1 MRQLSHMVPSE
12 VAVMARGKTM
22 VKAPALD
29 NVLIRAVVAE
39 LPAPAKDGF
48 PAFQRKSWIAMVLH
62 AFDVVYGASAPRA
75 DYDALGRVFSE
86 KAADHA
92 IGPVTAEFKPQE
104 PTFPA
109 DVEKARKRFYIDHDG
124 FAMVDG
130 QPLAFYDLPS
140 IVTLYDERSGIEA
153 GDAGAILWKDVGTVK
168 TGLPAGVRL
177 VPAAEKQDAA

>member
-1 MRQLSHMVPSE
+1 
-12 VAVMARGKTM
+12 MARGKTM

-29 NVLIRAVVAE
+29 NALIRAVVAE

-48 PAFQRKSWIAMVLH
+48 PAFQRKSWIAMALH
-62 AFDVVYGASAPRA
+62 AFDVVYGASSPRA
-75 DYDALGRVFSE
+75 DYDAVGT
-86 KAADHA
+86 DHA
-92 IGPVTAEFKPQE
+92 IGPVKAEFKPQE
-104 PTFPA
+104 PMFPA
-109 DVEKARKRFYIDHDG
+109 EVEKARKRFYVDHDG

-130 QPLAFYDLPS
+130 QPLAFNDLPS

-177 VPAAEKQDAA
+177 VPAAAKQDAA